1 MRSLSTAATGMLA
14 QQLNV
19 ETISNNIANMNTT
32 GFKRQRAEFQ
42 DLLYQSQRR
51 VGAVSS
57 DAGTV
62 LPSGVQI
69 GLGVKTAAVVRN
81 TEQGNLQTTGNTLDL
96 ALQGRGFFQIDLPS
110 GDSAFTR
117 AGSFQLSATGA
128 VVTVDGY
135 AVKGGGTIP
144 ADALDI
150 TINTNGEVY
159 VKQPGKSALTR
170 VGQFELANFANDAG
184 LQATGDNLYLQTAAS
199 GNAVTGTAGTA
210 GFATT
215 LQGYLD
221 FFNASISSETL
232 AYDYL
237 SRRVGE
243 GADVV
248 YENIKV
254 PFTLPIIV
262 PMLGL
267 KGVY

>member
-57 DAGTV
+57 DTGTV

-96 ALQGRGFFQIDLPS
+96 ALQGKGFFQVELPS
-110 GDSAFTR
+110 GETAYTR
-117 AGSFQLSATGA
+117 AGSFQLSAAGA
-128 VVTVDGY
+128 IVTVDGY
-135 AVKGGGTIP
+135 TVKGGGTIP
-144 ADALDI
+144 SDSLDI
-150 TINTNGEVY
+150 TVNTNGEVY
-159 VKQPGKSALTR
+159 VKQAGKTALTR
-170 VGQFELANFANDAG
+170 VGQFELASFPNDAG
-184 LQATGDNLYLQTAAS
+184 LQATGDSLYLQTAAS
-199 GNAVTGTAGTA
+199 GNAVTGTAGKA

-215 LQGYLD
+215 LQGYLETS
-221 FFNASISSETL
+221 NVNTVQEITNLITAQRAYEMNSKVIQASDE
-232 AYDYL
+232 
-237 SRRVGE
+237 
-243 GADVV
+243 
-248 YENIKV
+248 
-254 PFTLPIIV
+254 
-262 PMLGL
+262 MLQSL
-267 KGVY
+267 NQLR